1 MRVVYKTPVLEQVRR
16 LIKKNVDHDPEVSH
30 IEMGQAEFAK
40 LAGDL
45 RGGIGDRPRDTD
57 DYVIVDGVDIRRVR

>member
-1 MRVVYKTPVLEQVRR
+1 
-16 LIKKNVDHDPEVSH
+16 VDHDPEVSH

-45 RGGIGDRPRDTD
+45 RGGIGDLPRDTD